1 MNFFKHITQ
10 SKNIKRDSFLWNM
23 ISSMLYAFQ
32 SVILLMILT
41 RTVGLVY
48 AGVFTL
54 AYANANLFLNIGKY
68 GMRNYQVSDVEQQYS
83 FGEYLTSRKVS
94 EFLMMLSA
102 VIYVIVTA
110 HTRNYS
116 SEKSW
121 IIVWMCCFK
130 AADAVEDVYYGEYQR
145 QGRLDIAAKIMTLRL
160 GVSLLLFSAVVV
172 ICGNLLWALIVSTFA
187 TMILL
192 YICLKQSQGFFVVN
206 RERRAGKTWH
216 LLRDC
221 FPLAAGAFLSFYIGN
236 APKYAIDS
244 LLSDELQACYGFI
257 AMPVF
262 VIGLLN
268 GFVFT
273 PMMYR
278 MSVQWNDRKYNEFV
292 KGTFFQVGIVAAV
305 TIVCIAGAWAIGIPV
320 LSFLYNTDLS
330 AFKLELLILLGGGGF
345 LGLSGLL
352 NALLTVMRKQTG
364 ILISYVIAA
373 VCALLFSVS
382 IVRRYEMMG
391 AALLYMV
398 LMGILCLCF
407 GMIYIYTL
415 TIHMKQRDK
424 ML

>member
-1 MNFFKHITQ
+1 MRFFVHITQ
-10 SKNIKRDSFLWNM
+10 SKNIQRDSFLWNM

-32 SVILLMILT
+32 SVVLLMILT
-41 RTVGLVY
+41 RTVGLVD

-68 GMRNYQVSDVEQQYS
+68 GMRNFQVSDVEQQYS
-83 FGEYLTSRKVS
+83 FGEYLLSRKISVL
-94 EFLMMLSA
+94 LMMLVSVVY
-102 VIYVIVTA
+102 VIYAA
-110 HTRNYS
+110 HTRDYTA
-116 SEKSW
+116 EKSW

-160 GVSLLLFSAVVV
+160 GVSLLLFSAVV
-172 ICGNLLWALIVSTFA
+172 IISGILLWALVISTVA
-187 TMILL
+187 TMVLL
-192 YICLKQSQGFFVVN
+192 YICLKQSQGFFTVDGVR
-206 RERRAGKTWH
+206 REGKLRRLMG
-216 LLRDC
+216 DC

-278 MSVQWNDRKYNEFV
+278 MSVQWNDRRYGEFV
-292 KGTFFQVGIVAAV
+292 RGTFFQAGVVAAV
-305 TIVCIAGAWAIGIPV
+305 TIVCIAGAWALGIPV
-320 LSFLYNTDLS
+320 LSFLYNTDL
-330 AFKLELLILLGGGGF
+330 AAYKPELLILLGGGGF

-352 NALLTVMRKQTG
+352 NALLTVMRKQVG
-364 ILISYVIAA
+364 ILVSYGIAA
-373 VCALLFSVS
+373 GCALGFSTP
-382 IVRRYEMMG
+382 IVGRYEMLG

-398 LMGILCLCF
+398 LMGILCVCF
-407 GMIYIYTL
+407 GMIYVYTL
-415 TIHMKQRDK
+415 IADAK
-424 ML
+424 LSG

>member
-1 MNFFKHITQ
+1 
-10 SKNIKRDSFLWNM
+10 
-23 ISSMLYAFQ
+23 MLYAFQ
-32 SVILLMILT
+32 SVVLLMILT

-83 FGEYLTSRKVS
+83 FGEYLLSRKISV
-94 EFLMMLSA
+94 FLMMLSA
-102 VIYVIVTA
+102 VVYVIYAA
-110 HTRNYS
+110 HTRDYS

-160 GVSLLLFSAVVV
+160 GVSLLLFSAIVV
-172 ICGNLLWALIVSTFA
+172 INGSLLWALIVSTLA
-187 TMILL
+187 SILLL
-192 YICLKQSQGFFVVN
+192 YICLKQGQGFFTVN
-206 RERRAGKTWH
+206 GEKRAGKVRR
-216 LLRDC
+216 LMGDC

-278 MSVQWNDRKYNEFV
+278 MSVQWNDRKYNEFI

-305 TIVCIAGAWAIGIPV
+305 TIVCIVGAWAVGIPV
-320 LSFLYNTDLS
+320 LSFLYNTDLT
-330 AFKLELLILLGGGGF
+330 AYKPELLILLGGGGF
-345 LGLSGLL
+345 LGLSGLM

-373 VCALLFSVS
+373 GCALVFSAP
-382 IVRRYEMMG
+382 IVGRYEMLG
-391 AALLYMV
+391 ASLLYMV
-398 LMGILCLCF
+398 LMGILCVCF

-415 TIHMKQRDK
+415 TIHMKEETSYEK
-424 ML
+424 SSLN